1 MTNLKKASYQLF
13 SRPEDERFPCFD
25 SLYEHCASTRIDSQV
40 HWKAPAEVIPV
51 AMDGDLGLKLT
62 GESGYKLNDWSF
74 GQTCSVASINRDTVN
89 RLKTETA
96 VQVLLETLPVGD
108 KPVQVM
114 TKAGKVRSLHGASY
128 TRLYDV
134 DVLNVVM
141 DEASDFAPPPVG
153 FNGATGLYA
162 GEQDMFAFMVDNDS
176 WVDIGGEQFAPGFF
190 IWNSEVGRRTVG
202 IETFWFQ
209 RICGNHIVWDATEVV
224 SYKRKHTA
232 NVSEA
237 LGEMR
242 IILRQLVSKRDER
255 RDAFANSIKLAMA
268 TSLGSNVDDATKAL
282 SGFGIGVGHIKK
294 AVESMATQPEGFT
307 VFGAVDALT
316 RISRQ
321 IVNAGDRAAYDTK
334 IGSLLSLAS

>member
-13 SRPEDERFPCFD
+13 SRPADERFDTFD
-25 SLYEHCASTRIDSQV
+25 SLYQHCKKTKMDSQV
-40 HWKAPAEVIPV
+40 HWKAPADVIPV
-51 AMDGDLGLKLT
+51 SMQGDLAIKLA
-62 GESGYKLNDWSF
+62 GDYGYKLNDWSF
-74 GQTCSVASINRDTVN
+74 SQACSVASVNRDTVN

-96 VQVLLETLPVGD
+96 VQVLLETMPVGE
-108 KPVQVM
+108 KPIQVL
-114 TKAGKVRSLHGASY
+114 TKNETVRSLHGASY
-128 TRLYDV
+128 TRLFDH
-134 DVLNVVM
+134 DVLDIAM
-141 DEASDFAPPPVG
+141 DEALDFTPPPVG

-162 GEQDMFAFMVDNDS
+162 GEQDMFAFMIDDRS
-176 WVDIGGEQFAPGFF
+176 WVDIAGEQFAPGFF

-232 NVSEA
+232 NVADA

-242 IILRQLVSKRDER
+242 SILRQLVSRRDQR
-255 RDAFANSIKLAMA
+255 KDAFASAIKQSMLTSI
-268 TSLGSNVDDATKAL
+268 GSTADDATKTL
-282 SGFGIGVGHIKK
+282 SGYGIGGGHIKL
-294 AVESMATQPEGFT
+294 AVNSMASQYGAFT

-321 IVNAGDRAAYDTK
+321 IVNAGDRAAYDSK
-334 IGSLLSLAS
+334 IGSILSLAT